1 MMQVAQKSKWIL
13 TTFTVALLAACSTA
27 PKKLPTE
34 AEKAKLTEKQ
44 PLPPLSYPYYRVKAG
59 DTLYSIAMRYDK
71 DYKELSKLNNLDEK
85 FTIYVDQKLVL
96 EDENAKPEEKT
107 ASVVESEKI
116 VAKPLPPINKP
127 INNKPKIEP
136 KKPVLSTNNE
146 PKTEIKKT
154 SEPVVKNTPSVGT
167 NVQALAKSG
176 SLTWGWPVNNTNSG
190 QLLKRF
196 STEGVGSKGI
206 DISGKRGDSVKAS
219 ADGVVVYAGEGLV
232 GYGKLIIVRHS
243 DEYITAYAHNDRLIA
258 SEGQKVK
265 LGQQIAELGST
276 GTDREK
282 LHFEIRYKGK
292 PVDPLSIL
300 PN

>member
-1 MMQVAQKSKWIL
+1 MPVVYKTKWMVTSL
-13 TTFTVALLAACSTA
+13 MVVFLAACSSA

-34 AEKAKLTEKQ
+34 AEKEKLTEKQ

-96 EDENAKPEEKT
+96 EDENAKPEQKT
-107 ASVVESEKI
+107 VAVVETNKI
-116 VAKPLPPINKP
+116 VAKPLPPVNKP
-127 INNKPKIEP
+127 KPKIEP
-136 KKPVLSTNNE
+136 TKPIVSSNNN
-146 PKTEIKKT
+146 PKIANTKANE
-154 SEPVVKNTPSVGT
+154 SVVKNTPSVGT
-167 NVQALAKSG
+167 NVQATAKSG
-176 SLTWGWPVNNTNSG
+176 SLTWGWPVNNANSG

-206 DISGKRGDSVKAS
+206 AIAGKRGDTVKAS

>member
-1 MMQVAQKSKWIL
+1 MRVAQKSKWIF
-13 TTFTVALLAACSTA
+13 TTLIVALLAACSTA
-27 PKKLPTE
+27 PKKLPTD

-44 PLPPLSYPYYRVKAG
+44 PLPPLNYPYYRVKAG

-107 ASVVESEKI
+107 SSISEPIKI
-116 VAKPLPPINKP
+116 VAKPLPPTNKP
-127 INNKPKIEP
+127 VVVKPKTDTT
-136 KKPVLSTNNE
+136 KPVNTNNNDV
-146 PKTEIKKT
+146 K
-154 SEPVVKNTPSVGT
+154 PVVKNTPSVGT

-176 SLTWGWPVNNTNSG
+176 SLTWGWPVNNGNN
-190 QLLKRF
+190 QLIKRF

-206 DISGKRGDSVKAS
+206 AIAGKRGDAIN
-219 ADGVVVYAGEGLV
+219 AAANGVVVYAGEGLV

-258 SEGQKVK
+258 TEGQKVQ
-265 LGQQIAELGST
+265 LGQKIAELGST
-276 GTDREK
+276 GADREK

>member
-1 MMQVAQKSKWIL
+1 MPVVYKTKWMVTSL
-13 TTFTVALLAACSTA
+13 MVVFLAACSSA

-34 AEKAKLTEKQ
+34 AEKEKLTEKQ
-44 PLPPLSYPYYRVKAG
+44 PLPPLTYPYYRVKAG

-71 DYKELSKLNNLDEK
+71 DYKDLSKLNNLDEK

-96 EDENAKPEEKT
+96 EDENAKPEQKT
-107 ASVVESEKI
+107 VAVVETNKI
-116 VAKPLPPINKP
+116 VAKPLPPVNKP
-127 INNKPKIEP
+127 KPKIEP
-136 KKPVLSTNNE
+136 TKPIVSSNNN
-146 PKTEIKKT
+146 PKIANTKANE
-154 SEPVVKNTPSVGT
+154 SVVKNTPSVGT
-167 NVQALAKSG
+167 NVQAIAKSG
-176 SLTWGWPVNNTNSG
+176 SLTWGWPVNNANSG

-206 DISGKRGDSVKAS
+206 AIAGKRGDTVKAS

>member
-1 MMQVAQKSKWIL
+1 MPVVYKTKWMVTSL
-13 TTFTVALLAACSTA
+13 MVVFLAACSSA

-34 AEKAKLTEKQ
+34 AEKEKLTEKQ

-71 DYKELSKLNNLDEK
+71 DYKDLSKLNNLDEK

-96 EDENAKPEEKT
+96 EDENVKPEQKT
-107 ASVVESEKI
+107 VAVVETNKI
-116 VAKPLPPINKP
+116 VAKPLPPVNKP
-127 INNKPKIEP
+127 KPKIEP
-136 KKPVLSTNNE
+136 TKPIVSSNNN
-146 PKTEIKKT
+146 PKIANTKANE
-154 SEPVVKNTPSVGT
+154 SVVKNTPSVGT
-167 NVQALAKSG
+167 NVQATAKSG
-176 SLTWGWPVNNTNSG
+176 SLTWGWPVNNANSG

-206 DISGKRGDSVKAS
+206 AIAGKRGDTVKAS

>member
-1 MMQVAQKSKWIL
+1 MRVAQKSKWIL
-13 TTFTVALLAACSTA
+13 TTCTVALLAACSTA

-34 AEKAKLTEKQ
+34 AEKVKLTEKQ
-44 PLPPLSYPYYRVKAG
+44 PLAPLSYPYYRVKAG

-96 EDENAKPEEKT
+96 EDESAKPEEKT
-107 ASVVESEKI
+107 ASIVESEKI